1 MDEQVYIAA
10 LAGLL
15 HDIGKFAQRAKAI
28 TGKHPDAGGEFVRRR
43 VPAAWRGHLYP
54 VMGHH
59 DEPLEDSRTKVV
71 ALADRLSAG
80 ERVSTE
86 EAQPQQLLSIFCS
99 MEIDGWQ
106 APVQL
111 YWPLSPL
118 SLDEQIIFPGDKKT
132 DSVVEKKYGDLW
144 RTFDEEAERL
154 RTAYEGKGHLPAYL
168 ESMLLLMQRYTWCIP
183 SAYYRARPDVS
194 LYDHSRMTAALAACL
209 ANFEEGKMDQLLEAL
224 RIWHTARQQDP
235 SSSPPQVLEETQ
247 VALLVGGD
255 ISGVQDFI
263 YTITSRGAASALRG
277 RSFYLQLLTEAV
289 ARFVLRKLDLPIT
302 NLIYQGGGHFYLLAR
317 PGDAEELTRAQQEVS
332 RILLAHHRGDLYL
345 ALAHVS
351 LAAADF
357 YDGRITDKWG
367 KVSKG
372 LQQAKQR
379 RFSEVPDVLSGLFAA
394 QGQGGSEQQ
403 QCQVCG
409 REHTG
414 TELVDEVRKC
424 PPCQSYERLGE
435 ALRHARY
442 LWLAEQE
449 PTEVPEDPMEV
460 PPGKWKDV
468 LTAFGLKAGVA
479 DQVDTIPGGQTYRVI
494 LALDDEAMKGLRPDE
509 YTAVGR
515 RFLVNVTPVFG
526 DADADWLARRPP
538 EKRKRLQDDLPD
550 KPRDRVKPF
559 TLLEAQSTGIE
570 RLGVLRMDVDDLG
583 RMFQEGFILN
593 KGTSTEERI
602 GTLSRMAALSFAIG
616 LFFEGW
622 VEVLAEQIGRTEDG
636 RQRLYS
642 IYSGGDD
649 LFFVGSWDAV
659 VELARAIRA
668 DLSRF
673 AADHPGV
680 HASAGIALIGGKYPL
695 YRAAEDAKAT
705 EEQAKSLRWRTKEG
719 EHRRKDAITFLG
731 RALPWNK
738 FGKEECPEESS
749 QEFRSGE
756 LETAHSLTHRLV
768 QMVKRED
775 EGGEGIPSSLIRTL
789 VRLQEMYEAA
799 AERRRRM
806 GEDRNQAG
814 EEQVYWGPWMWRGY
828 YFLKRMARRYE
839 KEAPDASQAID
850 RLADSLHRDRFRAI
864 EWIGLAARWA
874 ELLVR

>member
-1 MDEQVYIAA
+1 
-10 LAGLL
+10 
-15 HDIGKFAQRAKAI
+15 
-28 TGKHPDAGGEFVRRR
+28 
-43 VPAAWRGHLYP
+43 
-54 VMGHH
+54 MGHH

-106 APVQL
+106 APTRL

-118 SLDEQIIFPGDKKT
+118 SLDEKIIFPRNKKANLA
-132 DSVVEKKYGDLW
+132 VEKKYGELW
-144 RTFDEEAERL
+144 RAFDEEAERL
-154 RTAYEGKGHLPAYL
+154 RTAYEGKGYLPAYL

-209 ANFEEGKMDQLLEAL
+209 ANFEEGKVDQILEAL
-224 RIWHTARQQDP
+224 RMWHTGRQQDP
-235 SSSPPQVLEETQ
+235 SSSPPQVLKETH

-263 YTITSRGAASALRG
+263 YTITSRGATSALRG

-317 PGDAEELTRAQQEVS
+317 PGDTERLTQAQQDVS
-332 RILLAHHRGDLYL
+332 RILLAHHQGDLYL
-345 ALAHVS
+345 ALAHVP
-351 LAAADF
+351 LVAADF
-357 YDGRITDKWG
+357 YDGRITGKWG
-367 KVSKG
+367 EVSAK
-372 LQQAKQR
+372 LRKAKQR
-379 RFSEVPDVLSGLFAA
+379 RFSEVPDVLSNLFEP
-394 QGQGGSEQQ
+394 QGHGGNEEQ

-414 TELVDEVRKC
+414 TEPVDDVQKC
-424 PPCQSYERLGE
+424 PPCQSYERLGD

-442 LWLAEQE
+442 LWLTEQE
-449 PTEVPEDPMEV
+449 PTGEPEKLMEV
-460 PPGKWKDV
+460 PSGKWEDV
-468 LTAFGLKAGVA
+468 LAAFGLRAGVA
-479 DQVDTIPGGQTYRVI
+479 DRVEAIPSGQTYRVV
-494 LALDDEAMKGLRPDE
+494 LAMDDKAMENLRPDE
-509 YTAVGR
+509 RTAVGR

-526 DADADWLARRPP
+526 DADADWLAQQSP

-593 KGTSTEERI
+593 KGTSKEEKI
-602 GTLSRMAALSFAIG
+602 GTLSRVAALSFAIS

-622 VEVLAEQIGRTEDG
+622 VEVLAEQIGQAGDG

-668 DLSRF
+668 NLSRF
-673 AADHPGV
+673 AAGHPGV
-680 HASAGIALIGGKYPL
+680 HASAGITLIGGKYPL
-695 YRAAEDAKAT
+695 YQAAEDAKAA
-705 EEQAKSLRWRTKEG
+705 EEQAKSLRWRAEKEG
-719 EHRRKDAITFLG
+719 KYRRKDAIAFLG
-731 RALPWNK
+731 RALPWEK
-738 FGKEECPEESS
+738 FGTEECPEESS
-749 QEFRSGE
+749 QEFRTGE
-756 LETAHSLTHRLV
+756 PKTAHTLAHRLV
-768 QMVKRED
+768 QMVKRQD
-775 EGGEGIPSSLIRTL
+775 EGGEGVPSSLIRIL
-789 VRLQEMYEAA
+789 VRLQEMYETA
-799 AERRRRM
+799 AEQRRCV

-839 KEAPDASQAID
+839 KEAPDASHAIG
-850 RLADSLHRDRFRAI
+850 RLAESLHRDRFRAI